1 MTPQYDL
8 ATMAAFERHQQLM
21 KEATEHRR
29 AQEYRANLPERARRR
44 RRRWF

>member
-8 ATMAAFERHQQLM
+8 AVMAAFERHQQLM
-21 KEATEHRR
+21 QEATEFRR
-29 AQEYRANLPERARRR
+29 AREQRANLPERARRR